1 MEHFIYG
8 GDYNPDQWLD
18 RPDILKEDVRLMK
31 NAHMNEAT
39 LGVFAW
45 AVEEP
50 REGEYHLDWLE
61 EIIDRLYENG
71 ISTILATPSGA
82 RPRWLAEKYPEVLRT
97 LPDGTKAKFGGRHNH
112 CFTSPVYRQK
122 VYEIDRKLAEKFAGN
137 PAVIGWHI
145 SNEFGGECY
154 CPLCQ
159 EAFRQWL
166 KKKYGTI
173 EALNRAWWSTFWSH
187 TYADFSEVEAPSPI
201 GESATMGL
209 DLDWKRF
216 VTDQTADFMK
226 VEKKALQDG
235 GAAQPMTINM
245 MYDYDGLDYGRMAKD
260 LDIISWDSYPEWGGP
275 EGNEKPALGHGRCHD
290 YMRSLKDQPFL
301 LMESCPSSTNWQEVS
316 RLKAPGLLTCA
327 SLHAIGHGA
336 DSVQYFQIRQSRGS
350 SEKFHGALIDQTGR
364 DDTRVY
370 KEAAEVGRMLERI
383 SRAKGAVTR
392 ARAALVQD
400 TQNRWA
406 IADTQGPR
414 NCGMGYLEFIQELYR
429 ALKKQGIDVDVIDQD
444 HGYDSYDLIVLPML
458 YSVRNE
464 NDRRLKAFV
473 ENGGVLVGT
482 YFNGVVDETD
492 LCFEGDTPHGL
503 TDVFG
508 IRRLE
513 IDGLYDGQ
521 KNTLTGNGKTYS
533 CDRLCE
539 RIALEGAETLLTY
552 GEDFYA
558 GESALTVHAFG
569 KGKAYYLA
577 AHADEALLS
586 DLMRRAIF
594 DAGIEPLVQD
604 LPSGVEVQSRL
615 KGDSTYLFFENFGTE
630 EGKISLSKNE
640 SVLYGEQDGSIP
652 PCHVLV
658 VERKN

>member
-50 REGEYHLDWLE
+50 GEGDYQLDWLG

-187 TYADFSEVEAPSPI
+187 TYSDFSEVEAPSPI

-235 GAAQPMTINM
+235 GATQPMTINM

-260 LDIISWDSYPEWGGP
+260 LDIISWDSYPEWGGVK
-275 EGNEKPALGHGRCHD
+275 GNEKPALEHGRCHD

-383 SRAKGAVTR
+383 SRAKGAVTK

-444 HGYDSYDLIVLPML
+444 HKYEPYDLIVLPML

-482 YFNGVVDETD
+482 YFTGVVDETD

-521 KNTLTGNGKTYS
+521 KNTMTGNGKTYS

-539 RIALEGAETLLTY
+539 RIAPEGAETLLAY

-577 AHADEALLS
+577 AHGDTALLS
-586 DLMRRAIF
+586 DLMRRAVS
-594 DAGIEPLVQD
+594 DAGIEPLVRD
-604 LPSGVEVQSRL
+604 LPSGVEVQSRQ
-615 KGDSTYLFFENFGTE
+615 KGDSTYLFFENFGKE
-630 EGKISLSKNE
+630 EGKISLSENE

>member
-216 VTDQTADFMK
+216 ITDQTADFMK
-226 VEKKALQDG
+226 VEKKALKDG

-260 LDIISWDSYPEWGGP
+260 LDIIPVEVKRGTKVRS
-275 EGNEKPALGHGRCHD
+275 
-290 YMRSLKDQPFL
+290 RSLD
-301 LMESCPSSTNWQEVS
+301 
-316 RLKAPGLLTCA
+316 
-327 SLHAIGHGA
+327 
-336 DSVQYFQIRQSRGS
+336 
-350 SEKFHGALIDQTGR
+350 
-364 DDTRVY
+364 VY
-370 KEAAEVGRMLERI
+370 RKQNAC
-383 SRAKGAVTR
+383 
-392 ARAALVQD
+392 RAAIRLS
-400 TQNRWA
+400 A
-406 IADTQGPR
+406 R
-414 NCGMGYLEFIQELYR
+414 NFGQTDGLR
-429 ALKKQGIDVDVIDQD
+429 
-444 HGYDSYDLIVLPML
+444 SLPL
-458 YSVRNE
+458 YSV
-464 NDRRLKAFV
+464 F
-473 ENGGVLVGT
+473 
-482 YFNGVVDETD
+482 
-492 LCFEGDTPHGL
+492 
-503 TDVFG
+503 
-508 IRRLE
+508 
-513 IDGLYDGQ
+513 
-521 KNTLTGNGKTYS
+521 TL
-533 CDRLCE
+533 
-539 RIALEGAETLLTY
+539 
-552 GEDFYA
+552 
-558 GESALTVHAFG
+558 
-569 KGKAYYLA
+569 
-577 AHADEALLS
+577 
-586 DLMRRAIF
+586 
-594 DAGIEPLVQD
+594 
-604 LPSGVEVQSRL
+604 
-615 KGDSTYLFFENFGTE
+615 
-630 EGKISLSKNE
+630 
-640 SVLYGEQDGSIP
+640 
-652 PCHVLV
+652 
-658 VERKN
+658 